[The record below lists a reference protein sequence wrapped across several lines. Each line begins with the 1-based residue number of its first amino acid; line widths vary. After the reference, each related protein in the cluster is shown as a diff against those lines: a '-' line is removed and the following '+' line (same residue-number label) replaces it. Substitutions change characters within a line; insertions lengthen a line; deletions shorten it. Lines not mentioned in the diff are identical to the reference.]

1 MAKKKKKMKD
11 TVKKALGISIFVLI
25 LGGIMLSV
33 ILDNRAYINPDTYVG
48 NTAGN
53 LNNGGKFCDTEK
65 KVFFSNAYDNGSL
78 YIMNPDETGLKRV
91 SGIRA
96 SYINADEHFV
106 YFESN
111 DLSAASGLGGL
122 AVPSIGIFKMN
133 HGGGKSGNIVRENVR
148 GLTLIGNNIYYVKDT
163 KETGITF
170 NSMDVNKKEE
180 TLLLKQEVN
189 PGCTDGRNIYF
200 TNFATDMGLYR
211 YDVTTGGMSMV
222 TAERAYNPQIQGEYI
237 YYMDI
242 ADDYHI
248 CRMKMS
254 DGTSETLGDDRVD
267 MFLVVG
273 GKIFYQK
280 SSQDSPA
287 LMIMNTDGSGAS
299 TVMEGV
305 YKGLSAAGYYVYF
318 YTFNDDAIY
327 HVSADGTGV
336 GEFTAAREAAEK
348 NR

>member
-1 MAKKKKKMKD
+1 
-11 TVKKALGISIFVLI
+11 
-25 LGGIMLSV
+25 
-33 ILDNRAYINPDTYVG
+33 
-48 NTAGN
+48 
-53 LNNGGKFCDTEK
+53 
-65 KVFFSNAYDNGSL
+65 
-78 YIMNPDETGLKRV
+78 MNPDETGLKRV

-180 TLLLKQEVN
+180 ILLLKQEVN

-211 YDVTTGGMSMV
+211 YDVTTGGMSML
-222 TAERAYNPQIQGEYI
+222 TAEKAYNPQIQGEYI

-242 ADDYHI
+242 AKEILPQDLSNEFNTFEIMYKKEIKLGETVRVYYSKVDDWNYVTI
-248 CRMKMS
+248 K
-254 DGTSETLGDDRVD
+254 SED
-267 MFLVVG
+267 
-273 GKIFYQK
+273 
-280 SSQDSPA
+280 
-287 LMIMNTDGSGAS
+287 
-299 TVMEGV
+299 
-305 YKGLSAAGYYVYF
+305 
-318 YTFNDDAIY
+318 
-327 HVSADGTGV
+327 
-336 GEFTAAREAAEK
+336 EK
-348 NR
+348 KLYSIIRLK